1 MATSSKMPDIEA
13 LELSDPDADDVFASP
28 SRSNKKAHVDE
39 NGRDAEAPNPMASH
53 KTWNGESQYDNE
65 EAREILL
72 RKELESVRNINQVME
87 GVVDSLER
95 AKGNMEVTWSFYL
108 LSIRKLTSPPGQ
120 TVSRT
125 VTSASTLLD
134 TWIRILSQTEH
145 NQRLILNPSW
155 HGVSQDAADIESE
168 SILQQQAAERRQ
180 AEEARRREAAAR
192 KAEDEE
198 RRQTMG
204 GATRTVRGSRGTG
217 RGYGRGTGIPPPQYK
232 GISGQGGLRGT
243 GRGDD
248 TVLGRAASG
257 IGRGVS
263 SRRARGK
270 RVL

>member
-1 MATSSKMPDIEA
+1 MGILNCMLTRKPD
-13 LELSDPDADDVFASP
+13 
-28 SRSNKKAHVDE
+28 
-39 NGRDAEAPNPMASH
+39 
-53 KTWNGESQYDNE
+53 
-65 EAREILL
+65 
-72 RKELESVRNINQVME
+72 
-87 GVVDSLER
+87 
-95 AKGNMEVTWSFYL
+95 
-108 LSIRKLTSPPGQ
+108 Q

-155 HGVSQDAADIESE
+155 HGASQDAADIVNE

-180 AEEARRREAAAR
+180 TEEARRREAAAR

-217 RGYGRGTGIPPPQYK
+217 RGYGKGTGIPPPQYK
-232 GISGQGGLRGT
+232 GISGQGGQRGT

-248 TVLGRAASG
+248 TVLGRVGSG
-257 IGRGVS
+257 SGRGVS
-263 SRRARGK
+263 GRRARGK
-270 RVL
+270 SAR